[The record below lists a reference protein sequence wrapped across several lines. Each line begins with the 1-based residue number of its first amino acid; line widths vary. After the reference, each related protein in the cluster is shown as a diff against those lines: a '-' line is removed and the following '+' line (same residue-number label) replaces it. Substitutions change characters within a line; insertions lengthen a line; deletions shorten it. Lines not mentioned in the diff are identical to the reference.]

1 MPAASSQR
9 RGSLTTLL
17 MPITRSVY
25 RQRARVIV
33 AAQAGELLRW
43 EYPLLPV
50 QQLTGRQLDDARL
63 PQPGRAS

>member
-25 RQRARVIV
+25 RRRASAIV
-33 AAQAGELLRW
+33 AAQADELPRW
-43 EYPLLPV
+43 QYPLLPV
-50 QQLTGRQLDDARL
+50 Q
-63 PQPGRAS
+63 